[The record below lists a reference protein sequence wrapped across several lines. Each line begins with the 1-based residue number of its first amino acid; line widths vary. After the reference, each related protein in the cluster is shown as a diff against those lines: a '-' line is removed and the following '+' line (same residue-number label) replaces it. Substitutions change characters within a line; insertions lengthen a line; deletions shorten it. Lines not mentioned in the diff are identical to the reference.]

1 MSDED
6 NPNFFYGL
14 IVTAGAGFIAWIAY
28 EMVSAMDSLTVPQEG
43 AYLAIGFFVAVTAYS
58 MFY

>member
-1 MSDED
+1 MADEE

-14 IVTAGAGFIAWIAY
+14 IVTGAAGFIAWIAY
-28 EMVSAMDSLTVPQEG
+28 EMVSSIGSLTVPQEG
-43 AYLAIGFFVAVTAYS
+43 AYLAIGFFVAVTAYT